1 MAFSKKQ
8 VGQFQIV
15 PGPVEPGQ
23 VPDPTEI
30 ACIITDK
37 VYDACSQRVCIDTI
51 PAIPFIPTISTPI
64 EFGGCRDFVI
74 TVPAGFSV
82 TPIPDRDGFSRV
94 MGTFQVSFNVVLSN
108 TVTNT
113 TQLIPV
119 TTTFDKDVVL
129 YVPQPSPANI
139 RFEAMAECLFGRVN
153 PINTIDVIIGV
164 FVIIKSAI
172 TVQLL
177 IPAYGFCPTPPE
189 CEEFPTNVCEQFM
202 TAPFPEFFPPQI
214 FEICPPYGPYS
225 PYCL

>member
-119 TTTFDKDVVL
+119 TTIFDKDVVL

-189 CEEFPTNVCEQFM
+189 CVV
-202 TAPFPEFFPPQI
+202 
-214 FEICPPYGPYS
+214 
-225 PYCL
+225 